1 MSKRYRQLLPIP
13 DSDGV
18 ASNSHPSGPTSTSGS
33 SSSEP
38 FKRQRIGTQ
47 IACNTCRKRK
57 IRCDGKRPHCEA
69 CRQRGVQELCVYVE
83 SHIQGQTSKE
93 TDQILDLFDVMKS
106 GPESQAIHILRVLR
120 CHSDLDTIFSIIRPR
135 ISLTP
140 HISSQQQTRGP
151 TRHLGLESELMARH
165 SLSFPALQPLESSIL
180 KAVLSTGRISATDSE
195 NAGSPIDF
203 ESNPFQT
210 HHPRQYPTPIL
221 HPCDERLEK
230 LNISFWTTVPI
241 PSDLAAKIIL
251 LYLETDHPLL
261 GTFDP
266 DLFVNDLINCETRF
280 CSRFLL
286 SAVMYWGCQMYS
298 ALDPTVKEYTPQ
310 FSEETE
316 KRWAED
322 KSKDSLLTLAGIP
335 LLGLA
340 YLGDGKDHYALT
352 YVSEANSMGTRM
364 GFFGTEYTVAMPK
377 VREVNSELQ
386 SATSYAAWGTF
397 NWVVLM
403 ALFYQQ
409 PGLSYPEHPPIWP
422 IPGNGWHETSEGSP
436 ESIRQTFQSTYMGD
450 TFPVLCRFWR
460 IIHQVTLRYYRDQ
473 PYPREGLSDHIT
485 LAFAEYKYRE
495 LIAWA
500 ETLPPSM
507 VRSEQSP
514 HHVLIFH
521 IWFHV
526 AILSILHPF
535 TVRARDSSRSLRF
548 KTFPCKRSSPDAA
561 YKASINQLKRLIVVY
576 RKNYMSSTYTMLW
589 HTGLIHVANANLGDT
604 KDPAWRFY
612 LFFCIQ
618 CYGRLRQAYRFAEAI
633 GRSLLSMALQQGDL
647 PASEARHIMEQ
658 YEENQLINPSYDIR
672 ATFMA
677 DLNLAMTNPS
687 EASVESLADRFEDI
701 AIFQEFTNAGGSSE
715 DEQIESDD
723 NSWDTP

>member
-1 MSKRYRQLLPIP
+1 
-13 DSDGV
+13 
-18 ASNSHPSGPTSTSGS
+18 
-33 SSSEP
+33 
-38 FKRQRIGTQ
+38 
-47 IACNTCRKRK
+47 
-57 IRCDGKRPHCEA
+57 
-69 CRQRGVQELCVYVE
+69 
-83 SHIQGQTSKE
+83 
-93 TDQILDLFDVMKS
+93 
-106 GPESQAIHILRVLR
+106 
-120 CHSDLDTIFSIIRPR
+120 
-135 ISLTP
+135 
-140 HISSQQQTRGP
+140 
-151 TRHLGLESELMARH
+151 
-165 SLSFPALQPLESSIL
+165 
-180 KAVLSTGRISATDSE
+180 
-195 NAGSPIDF
+195 
-203 ESNPFQT
+203 
-210 HHPRQYPTPIL
+210 
-221 HPCDERLEK
+221 
-230 LNISFWTTVPI
+230 
-241 PSDLAAKIIL
+241 
-251 LYLETDHPLL
+251 
-261 GTFDP
+261 
-266 DLFVNDLINCETRF
+266 
-280 CSRFLL
+280 
-286 SAVMYWGCQMYS
+286 MYS

-322 KSKDSLLTLAGIP
+322 KSTDSLLTLARIP
-335 LLGLA
+335 LLGSA

-364 GFFGTEYTVAMPK
+364 GFFGTEHAVAMPK

-397 NWVVLM
+397 NWLVPAFHTLNT
-403 ALFYQQ
+403 L
-409 PGLSYPEHPPIWP
+409 P
-422 IPGNGWHETSEGSP
+422 P
-436 ESIRQTFQSTYMGD
+436 ESIRQTLRSTYMGD
-450 TFPVLCRFWR
+450 TFLVLCRFWR
-460 IIHQVTLRYYRDQ
+460 IIHQVILRYYRDQ

-507 VRSEQSP
+507 VRSEQSR

-526 AILSILHPF
+526 AILSILHPL
-535 TVRARDSSRSLRF
+535 TVRARGSLRSVRF
-548 KTFPCKRSSPDAA
+548 KTFP
-561 YKASINQLKRLIVVY
+561 LVY

-658 YEENQLINPSYDIR
+658 YEESRLINPPYDIR

-701 AIFQEFTNAGGSSE
+701 AIFQEFTNAVGSGE
-715 DEQIESDD
+715 DELIESDD
-723 NSWDTP
+723 NSWDTL

>member
-1 MSKRYRQLLPIP
+1 MSKRYRQLLPTP
-13 DSDGV
+13 DTDGV
-18 ASNSHPSGPTSTSGS
+18 ASNSQPSGSSSTSGS

-38 FKRQRIGTQ
+38 FKRQRTGTQ

-57 IRCDGKRPHCEA
+57 IRCDGKKPHCEA
-69 CRQRGVQELCVYVE
+69 CRQRGVQELCTYVE

-93 TDQILDLFDVMKS
+93 TEQILDLFDVMKS
-106 GPESQAIHILRVLR
+106 GPESQAIHVLRILR
-120 CHSDLDTIFSIIRPR
+120 CHSDLDTVFSIIQPR
-135 ISLTP
+135 ISPTR
-140 HISSQQQTRGP
+140 HISSQERTRGP

-165 SLSFPALQPLESSIL
+165 SLSFPSLQPLETSIL

-195 NAGSPIDF
+195 NAGSPFDF
-203 ESNPFQT
+203 ESNPFHT

-221 HPCDERLEK
+221 RPCDERLEK

-280 CSRFLL
+280 CSPFLL

-298 ALDPTVKEYTPQ
+298 ALDPTVKSYTPQ
-310 FSEETE
+310 FSDETE

-322 KSKDSLLTLAGIP
+322 KSTDSLLTLAGIP
-335 LLGLA
+335 LLGLS

-364 GFFGTEYTVAMPK
+364 GFFGTEHTVAMPK

-397 NWVVLM
+397 NWLVLM

-422 IPGNGWHETSEGSP
+422 IPGNGWHETSEGSL
-436 ESIRQTFQSTYMGD
+436 ESIRETLRSTYMGD

-507 VRSEQSP
+507 LRSEQSP

-561 YKASINQLKRLIVVY
+561 YKASVNQLKRLIVVY

-658 YEENQLINPSYDIR
+658 YEENRLINPPYDIR

-715 DEQIESDD
+715 DEQIESDG
-723 NSWDTP
+723 NSWDTL